1 MKKVT
6 ITVVLLFSLTL
17 LTPKTLAD
25 NLGSQSYEIQM
36 GNVNIGAKDQS
47 STSYNLGVTMGQTAA
62 QSFSS
67 SGYYVLAGF
76 QYIHTIIPFRFT
88 ISDTTINLGTLAPST
103 PSTAATTLT
112 VSFGDAGQYQ
122 VTAIEETKLQTLNA
136 GASIADTTC
145 DSGSCTETSAG
156 AWTSSSI
163 YGFGYN
169 MSGNDIPVDFTDST
183 YYRPFPDRSAAE
195 SNAVVMSNA
204 NIGKNRQATMTFKG
218 NVSATQTAGQYSTIV
233 NFVATPSY

>member
-1 MKKVT
+1 MFLLSLFT
-6 ITVVLLFSLTL
+6 QTVE
-17 LTPKTLAD
+17 AD

-88 ISDTTINLGTLAPST
+88 ISDTTINLGTLTPST
-103 PSTAATTLT
+103 PSTATTTLT
-112 VSFGDAGQYQ
+112 VSFGAAGQYQ
-122 VTAIEETKLQTLNA
+122 VTAIEETKLQTLNG

-145 DSGSCTETSAG
+145 DGGGCTETSA
-156 AWTSSSI
+156 AVWSSSSI

-169 MSGNDIPVDFTDST
+169 MTGNDIPADFTNST

-195 SNAVVMSNA
+195 SPAVVMSSTNV
-204 NIGKNRQATMTFKG
+204 GKNRQSTMTFKANISG
-218 NVSATQTAGQYSTIV
+218 TQTAGSYGTIV